1 MPSLTIWTRLEPRCR
16 SADLSAALE
25 ARTHDPLWMLTRQW
39 QFGEMQGDDAGSP
52 ILATVATLSVPLN
65 RYVSGTSAPVTLP
78 TGTPLE
84 TFTER
89 EVVRPSG
96 SAVEYRQSADAG
108 LYFVRLLSAGGVAS
122 LAPAY
127 LTQYPITAP
136 TTTLDAPAA
145 ALAAVVAG
153 RVPDG
158 VRLAADL
165 RDAQPNL
172 PAAPAIPSGD
182 KTAVQTAA
190 TAFLAWFDSVY
201 DAPAPGGAID
211 PPAWVDER
219 MEYHFSIDASATD
232 MPCAFLADQYTG
244 DRIDWPSFDYAAK
257 PLGSVTAAPAAVTR
271 TIVPAPV
278 TFKGMPARRYWQL
291 EDANVDLGA
300 IEAGPTDLARLMLR
314 EFALIYGNDWF
325 VMPVAVVVG
334 SVTRVTSLVVTD
346 TFGITQTI
354 PHYAS
359 TPDGGRWRMFAISG
373 DALDHRLILPPVL
386 AQSQTSLPQEQVLL
400 VRDDAASLAWGVE
413 MIVAGASGA
422 SIDRAT
428 TAAAAAPTPPPPS
441 ASTARQYVLGTS
453 APSYYFPY
461 IAQPI
466 DATQQRLVRAA
477 FLSTDGSR
485 VPITPLGRLLA
496 PEVPM
501 FEEEFIQE
509 GVRVERFYRLAR
521 WTDGSTHLWL
531 ARRKVTG
538 AVAGASGLTFDQIE
552 AQGQQ

>member
-52 ILATVATLSVPLN
+52 VLATIATLSAPLN
-65 RYVSGTSAPVTLP
+65 RYASGTDAPVALP
-78 TGTPLE
+78 ASTPLE
-84 TFTER
+84 AFTER

-96 SAVEYRQSADAG
+96 SGVDYRQSADAG
-108 LYFVRLLSAGGVAS
+108 LYFLRLLSAGGVGS
-122 LAPAY
+122 LAAAY
-127 LTQYPITAP
+127 VSQYEITVP
-136 TTTLDAPAA
+136 TTTVDAPAA
-145 ALAAVVAG
+145 ALAAIIAG

-165 RDAQPNL
+165 RAAQPNL
-172 PAAPAIPSGD
+172 PAAPAIPTTS
-182 KTAVQTAA
+182 KTAVQTAV

-201 DAPAPGGAID
+201 DAPAPGGAVD
-211 PPAWVDER
+211 PPAWVKER
-219 MEYHFSIDASATD
+219 MEYHFSVDAIATD

-244 DRIDWPSFDYAAK
+244 SQPIDWPSFDYVAK
-257 PLGSVTAAPAAVTR
+257 PLGDVTAAPAVVTR
-271 TIVPAPV
+271 TVVPAPV

-314 EFALIYGNDWF
+314 EFALVYGNDWF
-325 VMPVAVVVG
+325 LVPVPVAVG
-334 SVTRVTSLVVTD
+334 SITRIASLIVTD

-359 TPDGGRWRMFAISG
+359 TSDGGRWRMFALSG
-373 DALDHRLILPPVL
+373 DALDHRLIMPPVV
-386 AQSQTSLPQEQVLL
+386 AQSQTSAPQEQVLL

-413 MIVAGASGA
+413 AIVAGESGA
-422 SIDRAT
+422 PIDRASA
-428 TAAAAAPTPPPPS
+428 TAAAAPPAAPPT
-441 ASTARQYVLGTS
+441 ASTALQYVLGTS
-453 APSYYFPY
+453 APEYYLPFV
-461 IAQPI
+461 AAPI

-477 FLSTDGSR
+477 FLATDGSR

-496 PEVPM
+496 PEVQM
-501 FEEEFIQE
+501 FEEEFIRE
-509 GVRVERFYRLAR
+509 GVRVERMYRLAR

-538 AVAGASGLTFDQIE
+538 AVAGASGLAFDQIKV
-552 AQGQQ
+552 G